1 MTGVGALDTFD
12 TPEAVEQLRRS
23 IAMLTVGQ
31 VASIDRDRALRLLEE
46 LQRLQSEHRMVTTQL
61 HGLLDRLEHPSA
73 RR

>member
-1 MTGVGALDTFD
+1 LDTFD